1 MLVRQW
7 VAHPVSGHSR
17 RRSPRSWH
25 AVAGCKGRENLQRN
39 DDQVPPATG
48 GRFSDV
54 RTIGE
59 CTTIRTRQQPSLG
72 IANMPVEDRNLF
84 GSASRHSYGAPVN
97 IIGHIQSGWQTISGS
112 LVFEVR
118 FFAWWLN
125 IAESGPGH
133 GKKITIVSPSIEG
146 AKKNGL
152 A

>member
-1 MLVRQW
+1 MVRQW
-7 VAHPVSGHSR
+7 VAHAVSGHSR

-84 GSASRHSYGAPVN
+84 GSASRHSYGAPAN
-97 IIGHIQSGWQTISGS
+97 IKGHIQSGWQSISGS

-118 FFAWWLN
+118 LFARWLN
-125 IAESGPGH
+125 IAESWPGH
-133 GKKITIVSPSIEG
+133 GKKNHDSVPFYRRSQ
-146 AKKNGL
+146 KNGL

>member
-1 MLVRQW
+1 ML
-7 VAHPVSGHSR
+7 SR
-17 RRSPRSWH
+17 
-25 AVAGCKGRENLQRN
+25 AAGRENLQRN
-39 DDQVPPATG
+39 DDRAPPATG

-84 GSASRHSYGAPVN
+84 GSASRHSYGAPAN
-97 IIGHIQSGWQTISGS
+97 IIGHTQSGWQTISGS

-133 GKKITIVSPSIEG
+133 GKKKSR
-146 AKKNGL
+146 
-152 A
+152 